1 MTEQLADIVLEMPA
15 QATRR
20 TRRSLLLASL
30 ARSGRPRPPE
40 QMWVLRRERELAR
53 RRGLR
58 RPGRIG

>member
-1 MTEQLADIVLEMPA
+1 MSEQIADIVLDIPIQM
-15 QATRR
+15 TRQ

-30 ARSGRPRPPE
+30 ARTGRPRPSE